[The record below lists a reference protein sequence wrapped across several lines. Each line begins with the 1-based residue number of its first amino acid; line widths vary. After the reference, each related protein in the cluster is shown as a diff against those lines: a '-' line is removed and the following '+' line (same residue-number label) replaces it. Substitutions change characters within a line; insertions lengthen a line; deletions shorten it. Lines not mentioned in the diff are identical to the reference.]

1 MLEVLNGFTVG
12 LNGKLIDMVRKKK
25 KYSRVKIKREVFTNE
40 MVMNSKYNFIE
51 IFGVDKNP

>member
-1 MLEVLNGFTVG
+1 MLEVLNGFSIG
-12 LNGKLIDMVRKKK
+12 LDGKLIDMMGK

-51 IFGVDKNP
+51 LFGVDKNS